1 MRRHH
6 LVSIA
11 ALSLTVAL
19 TGCSADSDT
28 DSTGQD
34 SATQTLGHVHGL
46 ATDPG
51 TDTLLVATHEGLYEL
66 TSTGKLDKVG
76 PVIDLMGFAV
86 AGPDHY
92 FASGH
97 PGPGVDMP
105 QPVGLI
111 ESTDGGRTWTPLSR
125 QGQSDFHALTVSQA
139 GVVGYDG
146 SLVTTADQQT
156 WETLPIPA
164 APASIAA
171 SDHGQ
176 QLLATT
182 EQGLLRSADAG
193 QSWDPVPD
201 APLLQVV
208 DWSTGLA
215 TVGISPAGDV
225 WTSDDGGLTWRAGAE
240 LGAAPQAVDLTVN
253 GDQVTITAMVG
264 NQLVGLLMAGRRS
277 PASPSPNSRQVAV
290 IVSASPRRW

>member
-1 MRRHH
+1 MRRNHY

-11 ALSLTVAL
+11 AVSLAL

-28 DSTGQD
+28 DSTSQSSG
-34 SATQTLGHVHGL
+34 TQTLGHVHGL
-46 ATDPG
+46 ATDPVTG
-51 TDTLLVATHEGLYEL
+51 SLLITTHEGLYEL
-66 TSTGKLDKVG
+66 TDNGQLDRVG

-92 FASGH
+92 LASGH
-97 PGPGVDMP
+97 PGLGVDLP

-125 QGQSDFHALTVSQA
+125 QGESDFHALTVSQA

-146 SLVTTADQQT
+146 SLVTTADNQT
-156 WETLPIPA
+156 WETLSIPS
-164 APASIAA
+164 APASLAA

-176 QLLATT
+176 QLLAAT

-193 QSWDPVPD
+193 RSWDPVPD

-208 DWSTGLA
+208 DWGTGLT
-215 TVGISPAGDV
+215 TVGIGPAGDV
-225 WTSDDGGLTWRAGAE
+225 WTSEDGGLTWRAGAE
-240 LGAAPQAVDLTVN
+240 LRATPQAVDITVT
-253 GDQVTITAMVG
+253 GDQGKIAAMVG
-264 NQLVGLLMAGRRS
+264 DQLVESTDGGQTFTS
-277 PASPSPNSRQVAV
+277 VAV
-290 IVSASPRRW
+290 AE